1 MSRVIVKRKSILL
14 RVLLLVFSVYIIISL
29 TNLQMQLI
37 ERKRELKSGEALL
50 AAKELKTE
58 ELLRLL
64 DNGTEA
70 ELIEKAARERL
81 GYVYPNEQVFVDL
94 SGQ

>member
-1 MSRVIVKRKSILL
+1 MSRVKVKRKSVLL

-64 DNGTEA
+64 DSGTEA

>member
-1 MSRVIVKRKSILL
+1 MARVKVKRKSILL

-64 DNGTEA
+64 DSGTEA